1 MGKLNIQD
9 LDLNGKRVLMRVD
22 FNVPLNPD
30 GTISDL
36 TRITESLTSITHILN
51 AGGKPILMSHL
62 GRPKDG
68 WDPEL
73 SLAPC
78 AKALSDLLQR
88 PVKMAHNC
96 IGPEVEK
103 MASELQQGE
112 VLLLENLRFHAA
124 EEKPD
129 SDPSF
134 AKSLAALGDVYI
146 NDAFGTAHRTHS
158 STATIAQYFP
168 GKAAAGY
175 LMQKEIAFLGNLLIK
190 PKRPFFA
197 IIGGAK
203 VSSKIG
209 VLKSLIGK
217 VDGLFIGGAMAFTFL
232 KAEGISIGNSLFEED
247 QIPTALELV
256 DACKAKKTPL
266 WLPRDFVTADAIS
279 EKANCQFKSAM
290 QGIPA
295 GWQGV
300 DIGPNTIL
308 QWRNELQKAGTV
320 FWNGPLGVFEIP
332 YFAIGTRKIAE
343 ALANLKATTIVG
355 GGDSVAAVT
364 QMHLEKKFTHLST
377 GGGASLEYLEQG
389 HLPGIDALSEK

>member
-36 TRITESLTSITHILN
+36 TRITESLPSIKHIIN

-73 SLAPC
+73 SLSPC
-78 AKALSDLLQR
+78 AKALSDLLHT

-96 IGPEVEK
+96 TGPEVEK

-134 AKSLAALGDVYI
+134 AKKLASLGDIYV

-175 LMQKEIAFLGNLLIK
+175 LMQKEIAFLGNLLVS
-190 PKRPFFA
+190 PKHPFYA

-209 VLKSLIGK
+209 VLKALIGK

-232 KAEGISIGNSLFEED
+232 KAQGISIGNSLFEED
-247 QIPTALELV
+247 QVQTALELIE
-256 DACKAKKTPL
+256 ACKTKKIPL
-266 WLPRDFVTADAIS
+266 WLPKDFIVADAIS

-290 QGIPA
+290 QGIPS

-308 QWRNELQKAGTV
+308 QWRSELQKAGTV

-343 ALANLKATTIVG
+343 SLANLQATTIVG
-355 GGDSVAAVT
+355 GGDSVAAIT

-389 HLPGIDALSEK
+389 HLHGIDALSEK